1 MKLDHQRYQ
10 VGICSKSENSVEW
23 VLVISDIKHGAM
35 VGGLDIQEAKEMHR
49 LIGERIKSMEKYHKG
64 SKP

>member
-1 MKLDHQRYQ
+1 MKLDSQRYQ
-10 VGICSKSENSVEW
+10 VGLCSKSEGSDEW

-35 VGGLDIQEAKEMHR
+35 VGGLTLGEAKEIHK
-49 LIGERIKSMEKYHKG
+49 LIGQRIKSMEKYKKG